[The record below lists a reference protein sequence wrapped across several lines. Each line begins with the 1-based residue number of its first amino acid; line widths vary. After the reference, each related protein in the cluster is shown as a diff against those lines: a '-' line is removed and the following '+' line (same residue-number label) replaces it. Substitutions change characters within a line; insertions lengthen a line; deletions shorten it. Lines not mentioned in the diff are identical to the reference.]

1 MFFLAFFWSCTACNS
16 NDQKNDTD
24 SFAINDAE
32 TDTDSVKKDA
42 DLTDSSHDNDADIQ
56 DKDISVND
64 DDDGDDWPP
73 KDDKELPDLADDPY
87 GTFYSDYDKNVAYEY
102 YGDFDVVVE
111 DPDEVRKLWDKLC
124 ALDQCME
131 CEVMPFDLCSENYP
145 FEPQI
150 IDGPYPPSRK
160 DYYGKL
166 PQITDQCDALLTP
179 LHWETDN
186 LSNEKIFHGRE
197 NLFSFHLYNT
207 TGSWQSGGI
216 YVYDID
222 KRQVTRISVGRESS
236 GFNKD
241 SLFFGGYDLKI
252 DSINPESIYYGE
264 DFNYPLYYNFK
275 EHKYGHMWKMTEI
288 TKKIENFVDL
298 RASDT
303 HVLMTVYFDKY
314 GTDARIMYT
323 KIGEWDKWK
332 ELTYKKDTLYG
343 LDRRAGYGN
352 MTGQYIV
359 YYDYDLEVQFCDLEL
374 GDAGCFR
381 VSRAGEEA
389 RYPYFFN
396 DKNTIYYFSRDMSDT
411 SNASIIKA
419 DITDRDNIKYS
430 VILKRNNVPGA
441 WINNIDDRF
450 ILFTEKRITD
460 GKEGK
465 ALQCYYRFS
474 DKKVFCMDGEFDL
487 NFEKR
492 VAYAYKRMYIYG
504 AETDL
509 NAVSRVLA
517 VRDMECYCDY
527 NPDKCPFEDYTPN
540 PENPK
545 DPWKRPFKK

>member
-1 MFFLAFFWSCTACNS
+1 M
-16 NDQKNDTD
+16 Q
-24 SFAINDAE
+24 
-32 TDTDSVKKDA
+32 
-42 DLTDSSHDNDADIQ
+42 Q
-56 DKDISVND
+56 
-64 DDDGDDWPP
+64 
-73 KDDKELPDLADDPY
+73 
-87 GTFYSDYDKNVAYEY
+87 
-102 YGDFDVVVE
+102 
-111 DPDEVRKLWDKLC
+111 VR
-124 ALDQCME
+124 
-131 CEVMPFDLCSENYP
+131 
-145 FEPQI
+145 
-150 IDGPYPPSRK
+150 
-160 DYYGKL
+160 
-166 PQITDQCDALLTP
+166 
-179 LHWETDN
+179 
-186 LSNEKIFHGRE
+186 GR
-197 NLFSFHLYNT
+197 
-207 TGSWQSGGI
+207 GGV
-216 YVYDID
+216 YVYDVD
-222 KRQVTRISVGRESS
+222 KKQVVRISRGRESY
-236 GFNKD
+236 GFN
-241 SLFFGGYDLKI
+241 SNTLFFSSYDR
-252 DSINPESIYYGE
+252 SINITEPESIYYGSA
-264 DFNYPLYYNFK
+264 FLYPLYYNYK
-275 EHKYGHMWKMTEI
+275 KHKYGHMWKMTDPNKPI
-288 TKKIENFVDL
+288 DNFVDL

-303 HVLMTVYFDKY
+303 HVLMTAYFDEN

-343 LDRRAGYGN
+343 LDRRAGFGN